1 MQLNLIAMQA
11 HLSKI
16 VGEGLTYDD
25 VLLIPAYS
33 EVLPR
38 EVSIKTSFTRNIS
51 LNVPIVSAAMD
62 TVTESAMA
70 IAIAREGGI
79 GVLHKNMSISQQAIE
94 VRKVKRAESGMIIDP
109 VTLDLD
115 AIVSDAKKSMQEHS
129 IGGIP
134 IVDPNGLLKGI
145 VTNRDLRFE
154 KNNNRPITE
163 VMTAQDLVT
172 TSEGTSLQQA
182 EVILQ
187 ENKIEKLPV
196 VDKDFKLIGLIT
208 FRDITKLTQKPIS
221 NKDHYGRLRVAAAI
235 GVTHDAVE
243 RTSALVQSGVD
254 AIVIDTAHGHTK
266 GVVSVL
272 KSIKK
277 EFPELDVVVG
287 NIATAEAAKYLVN
300 AGADAVK
307 VGVGPGYI
315 CTTRVVAGVGFPQ
328 FSAVLEVAAALKGSG
343 VPVIA
348 DGGIRYT
355 GDIPK
360 ALAAGADC
368 VMLGSLLAGTKES
381 PGETII
387 YEGRKFKSY
396 RGMGS
401 VEAMKEG
408 SKDRYFQDV
417 EDDIKKL
424 VPEGIVGRVPYKG
437 DLYESIHQFVGGI
450 RAGMGYCGA
459 KDIETLK
466 ENGKFVKIT
475 SSGISESHPHNV
487 MITKEAPNYSR

>member
-1 MQLNLIAMQA
+1 MNTASQ
-11 HLSKI
+11 KI
-16 VGEGLTYDD
+16 QFEGFTYDD
-25 VLLIPAYS
+25 VLLVPNYS
-33 EVLPR
+33 KVLPR
-38 EVSIKTSFTRNIS
+38 DVSIKTRLSKNIT

-62 TVTESAMA
+62 TVTESRMA

-79 GVLHKNMSISQQAIE
+79 GVLHKNMSIKAQAIK

-109 VTLDLD
+109 VTLQ
-115 AIVSDAKKSMQEHS
+115 ADAKVIDAKMSMKEHS

-134 IVDPNGLLKGI
+134 VIDDNNKLVGI

-154 KNNNRPITE
+154 TENEKDIAE
-163 VMTAQDLVT
+163 VMTKENLVT
-172 TSEGTSLQQA
+172 TKEGTSLKEA

-187 ENKIEKLPV
+187 KYKIEKLPV
-196 VDKDFKLIGLIT
+196 VKGDNELVGLIT
-208 FRDITKLTQKPIS
+208 FRDITKLTQKPFA
-221 NKDHYGRLRVAAAI
+221 NKDEYGRLRVAAAI
-235 GVTHDAVE
+235 GVTPDATK
-243 RTSALVQSGVD
+243 RAKALIEAGVD
-254 AIVIDTAHGHTK
+254 AIIIDTAHGHTK
-266 GVVSVL
+266 GVVGVL
-272 KSIKK
+272 KDIKSQ
-277 EFPELDVVVG
+277 FPNVDVVVG
-287 NIATAEAAKYLVN
+287 NIATGEAAKYLVE

-307 VGVGPGYI
+307 VGIGPGSI

-328 FSAVLEVAAALKGSG
+328 LSAVMEVYEALKDTDI
-343 VPVIA
+343 PIIA

-360 ALAAGADC
+360 AIAAGADC

-401 VEAMKEG
+401 IEAMSKG

-437 DLYESIHQFVGGI
+437 ELYESMNQFIGGL
-450 RAGMGYCGA
+450 RAGMGYSGA
-459 KDIETLK
+459 ASIPELK
-466 ENGKFVKIT
+466 EKGRFVKIT
-475 SSGISESHPHNV
+475 ASGVNESHPHNV
-487 MITKEAPNYSR
+487 TITKESPNYSR

>member
-1 MQLNLIAMQA
+1 MIAHQN
-11 HLSKI
+11 KI

-25 VLLIPAYS
+25 VLLVPAYS
-33 EVLPR
+33 EILPR
-38 EVSIKTSFTRNIS
+38 EVNIQTKFSRNIS
-51 LNVPIVSAAMD
+51 INIPIISAAMD
-62 TVTESAMA
+62 TVTESSMA
-70 IAIAREGGI
+70 IAMAREGGI
-79 GVLHKNMSISQQAIE
+79 GVLHKNMTIERQAMK

-109 VTLDLD
+109 VTLPLTAKVLD
-115 AIVSDAKKSMQEHS
+115 AKRNMAEHS

-134 IVDPNGLLKGI
+134 IVDDNGMLKGI

-154 KNNNRPITE
+154 KNNERPITE
-163 VMTAQDLVT
+163 VMTSKNLVT
-172 TSEGTSLQQA
+172 VSEGTSLLEA
-182 EVILQ
+182 EVVFQ
-187 ENKIEKLPV
+187 DNKIEKLPV
-196 VDKDFKLIGLIT
+196 VNSEYKLVGLIT
-208 FRDITKLTQKPIS
+208 FRDITKLTQNPIS
-221 NKDHYGRLRVAAAI
+221 NKDKFGRLRVAAAI
-235 GVTHDAVE
+235 GVTDDAIERAEALCNAGIDAV
-243 RTSALVQSGVD
+243 
-254 AIVIDTAHGHTK
+254 VIDTAHGHTK
-266 GVVSVL
+266 GVVDVL
-272 KSIKK
+272 KEVKSK
-277 EFPELDVVVG
+277 FPDLDVIVG
-287 NIATAEAAKYLVN
+287 NIATANAAKYLVK
-300 AGADAVK
+300 AGADGVK
-307 VGVGPGYI
+307 VGIGPGSI
-315 CTTRVVAGVGFPQ
+315 CTTRVIAGVGFPQ

-360 ALAAGADC
+360 AIAAGADS

-401 VEAMKEG
+401 VEAMKQG

-437 DLYESIHQFVGGI
+437 ELFESVHQFVGGL

-459 KDIETLK
+459 KDIESLK
-466 ENGKFVKIT
+466 NNGQFVKIT
-475 SSGISESHPHNV
+475 ASGINESHPHDV
-487 MITKEAPNYSR
+487 MITKESPNYSR